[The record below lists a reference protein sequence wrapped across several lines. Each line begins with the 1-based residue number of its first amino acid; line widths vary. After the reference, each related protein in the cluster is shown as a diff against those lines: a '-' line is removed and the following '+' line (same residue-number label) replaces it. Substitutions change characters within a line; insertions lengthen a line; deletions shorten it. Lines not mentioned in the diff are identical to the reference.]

1 MQLDSKKRTGRG
13 AVRDLPNRFEKLA
26 MDLDPDVVQP
36 DPDAEGEFGAESLPN
51 PKTMF
56 LDDQSESIIVKN
68 DSPDVGFSA
77 GINPYRGCEH
87 GCAYCYARPY
97 HEYLGFSAGLEFETK
112 IMVKRRAAELLRREL
127 SKPKYVPQVLGM
139 SGVTDCY
146 QPAER
151 QFRITRSC
159 LEVLAEFRN
168 PVTLIT
174 KNFLITRDIDVLK
187 ELAAFDAVRA
197 YISITTLNADLA
209 AKMEPRASSP
219 THRLRAVEMLAKAGI
234 PVGVMVA
241 PIIPGLNDREMP
253 AVLEAAKSAGAI
265 EAGLHDAAAALRGE
279 GRLRGMAEGEFPGKA
294 GADFGDGAGGAWR
307 EIKLERVHHADAR
320 RGALRGASSADVP
333 RFSRATGLWL
343 ALAGIADGAF
353 PQAGRDADDAGNR
366 VGEPVSHGGR
376 GGTKGE
382 ERKSRESIIA
392 THQRNK
398 RRYLRRRFQKRLSIL
413 P

>member
-1 MQLDSKKRTGRG
+1 MSKALEGKLRKGRG

-26 MDLDPDVVQP
+26 MDLDPDVVQA
-36 DPDAEGEFGAESLPN
+36 DPDAEGLVLPN
-51 PKTMF
+51 PKTTF
-56 LDDQSESIIVKN
+56 LEDQGETIIVKN
-68 DSPDVGFSA
+68 ASPDIGFGA

-127 SKPKYVPQVLGM
+127 GKPNYQPQVLGM

-168 PVTLIT
+168 PVSLIT

-187 ELAAFDAVRA
+187 ELATYDAVHA

-209 AKMEPRASSP
+209 AKMEPRASHP
-219 THRLRAVEMLAKAGI
+219 KHRLRAIEMLAKAGI

-253 AVLEAAKSAGAI
+253 AVLESAKSAGAS
-265 EAGLHDAAAALRGE
+265 EAGYTMLRLPYGVKDVFTEWLKANFPEKLERILGSVKNVRGGKLNSSEFISRMRGE
-279 GRLRGMAEGEFPGKA
+279 GPYAEQVRQMFHVFRERLGYG
-294 GADFGDGAGGAWR
+294 
-307 EIKLERVHHADAR
+307 
-320 RGALRGASSADVP
+320 
-333 RFSRATGLWL
+333 
-343 ALAGIADGAF
+343 
-353 PQAGRDADDAGNR
+353 PQ
-366 VGEPVSHGGR
+366 
-376 GGTKGE
+376 
-382 ERKSRESIIA
+382 SRELR
-392 THQRNK
+392 TEHF
-398 RRYLRRRFQKRLSIL
+398 RRPGETQMMLGIG
-413 P
+413 